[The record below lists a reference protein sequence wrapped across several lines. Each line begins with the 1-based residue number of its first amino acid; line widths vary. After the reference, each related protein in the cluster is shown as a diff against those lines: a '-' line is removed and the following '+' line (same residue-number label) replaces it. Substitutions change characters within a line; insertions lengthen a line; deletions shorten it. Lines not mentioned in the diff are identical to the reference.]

1 MNRCHFWPHRQ
12 ETPRGGRKHLTAV
25 FPELEAVLRT
35 YLSGSRA
42 QQDTAFITQFYRSPG
57 SSGYHAATQF
67 AADAMRD
74 AGADEVV
81 EETYPLDGETR
92 LLGRVMPPAWEPVD
106 AELVLVEPARERL
119 IGYPEIPSTLPWWCG
134 STPEEGLTIDV
145 VDIGLGLSP
154 ADYEGKAIR
163 GNAVL
168 IRDAEAR
175 PKWTH
180 AAELAQQH
188 GAAGIITDYLHS
200 QTVPWR
206 TRRALP
212 EAVQLLR
219 FPPRWD
225 NPWAF
230 SVGFDVAER
239 LARLAS
245 QGPVRV
251 HARVSARTFSGQARN
266 VVATIRGAQRPEES
280 VLFVAHTSAGTKP
293 CANCAAGPALMIELC
308 RAIQTAI
315 RNGTLP
321 RPARSLRFLFVAE
334 GLGSIHFIH
343 KRRADL
349 EKIKATICLDSVGHR
364 QERLKSSLVFY
375 RSPDSVPSYV
385 NDLGVALIEGLPKE
399 ADWPF
404 KNAPLIPLVNF
415 HELPYTPWS
424 DNHYWVAFG
433 VPAPLIMSWP
443 DLYFHTQLLTAEHT
457 DPMVFER
464 SGRTLGT
471 LALAIA
477 DAGARQARPI
487 LEEVAA
493 KASLRI
499 GRAVRDATRNPI
511 NASVGPRDGG
521 RQPPSLE
528 NDGRDRARREIVY
541 LTRRDGAALRSA
553 VSLAEGA
560 SSSEQAA
567 LEAAAA
573 DLLDGL
579 RAQAAAALRRL
590 GDADGAA
597 MVRDGRIEEL
607 TRPSGP
613 VPRRTLEVVP
623 PGLVGLSYEE
633 TAALVEAMRA
643 EDSRVTW
650 ETLRLFADEL
660 WNFADGRR
668 TLGEIAEAVTFEFG
682 FTVGEKHFLTMARG
696 LERTGLFA
704 LNG

>member
-1 MNRCHFWPHRQ
+1 MNGCHFRRHRQ
-12 ETPRGGRKHLTAV
+12 ETPCPGRKHLTAV

-35 YLSGSRA
+35 YLSGARA
-42 QQDTAFITQFYRSPG
+42 QRDTAFITQFYRSPG
-57 SSGYHAATQF
+57 SSGYHAATRF

-92 LLGRVMPPAWEPVD
+92 LLGRVMPPAWEPLH

-119 IGYPEIPSTLPWWCG
+119 IAYPETPSTLPWWCG
-134 STPEEGLTIDV
+134 STPEDGLTVDV
-145 VDIGLGLSP
+145 VDVGLGLSP
-154 ADYEGKAIR
+154 ADYEGKPVR

-175 PKWTH
+175 PKWTR

-200 QTVPWR
+200 QTPPWR
-206 TRRALP
+206 TRQALP

-219 FPPRWD
+219 LPPRWD

-239 LARLAS
+239 LAGLTR
-245 QGPVRV
+245 GGRVRV

-266 VVATIRGAQRPEES
+266 VVATIRGAERPEES

-308 RAIQTAI
+308 RAVQTAI
-315 RNGTLP
+315 RNGTLA

-334 GLGSIHFIH
+334 GLGSIYFIH

-385 NDLGVALIEGLPKE
+385 NDLGAALIEDLPKE
-399 ADWPF
+399 AAWPF
-404 KNAPLIPLVNF
+404 KDGPVIPLVNF

-443 DLYFHTQLLTAEHT
+443 DLYFHTQLLTADHT

-464 SGRTLGT
+464 AGRTLGA

-477 DAGARQARPI
+477 GAGAGEVPPI

-499 GRAVRDATRNPI
+499 GRAVRDAMRPAGGTQRN
-511 NASVGPRDGG
+511 GG
-521 RQPPSLE
+521 RQVPSPE
-528 NDGRDRARREIVY
+528 NGRRERARREILY

-560 SSSEQAA
+560 GPEKRAT

-573 DLLDGL
+573 ELLDSL
-579 RAQAAAALRRL
+579 RAHAAAALRRL
-590 GDADGAA
+590 GDVDSAA

-607 TRPSGP
+607 TQPSGP
-613 VPRRTLEVVP
+613 VPRRTLEGVP

-633 TAALVEAMRA
+633 TAALVEAMRG
-643 EDSRVTW
+643 EDPRVTW

-668 TLGEIAEAVTFEFG
+668 TLKEIAEAVTIEFG
-682 FTVGEKHFLTMARG
+682 FTVSAEHFLTMARG
-696 LERTGLFA
+696 LERAGLFA
-704 LNG
+704 LIE